1 MSTIQ
6 IVLQDF
12 EYARTLEALFSGD
25 GYAVT
30 VRYSPDLNLG
40 GVIVL
45 DAGWMDRVEFGKHA
59 ERLVVITSR
68 DASINLADMWAA
80 GIRSLVHREDPI
92 ENARLAILAAELR
105 LRKRD
110 SQQGPRPAWQDPDT
124 RFHQG
129 FCRVVTKW

>member
-59 ERLVVITSR
+59 ERLVVITRR

-80 GIRSLVHREDPI
+80 GIRSLVHREDPM

-110 SQQGPRPAWQDPDT
+110 SQQGPRPAWQ
-124 RFHQG
+124 
-129 FCRVVTKW
+129 